1 MAIRKVRLDE
11 DPILRKK
18 SREVKEVNDKIKT
31 LIGDMI
37 ETMHKEEGIGLS
49 AVQVGVLKRVI
60 TYDLYDEKG
69 PRVIINPQISEFED
83 TCTDSEG
90 CLSLPGKLVEV
101 ERPKC
106 LRVRGYDEN
115 FEALDKKV
123 CDIEARVIC
132 HELDH
137 LNGILIVDYEKEELP
152 GV

>member
-1 MAIRKVRLDE
+1 MAIRKVRLDD
-11 DPILRKK
+11 DPILRKQ
-18 SREVKEVNDKIKT
+18 SREIKEMNEKIKI
-31 LIGDMI
+31 LIEDMI
-37 ETMHKEEGIGLS
+37 ETMHKEEGVGLS

-60 TYDLYDEKG
+60 TYDLYDESG
-69 PRVIINPQISEFED
+69 PRVIINPEISDFDEK
-83 TCTDSEG
+83 CVDSEG

-106 LRVRGYDEN
+106 LRVTGYDEN
-115 FEALDKKV
+115 FKKV
-123 CDIEARVIC
+123 DKRVCDLEARVIC